1 MQLYRTCHYLKY
13 SDEQVT
19 IMNLQATPN
28 VGDWY
33 QNASGESF
41 EIVAFDS
48 TQGLIEIQY
57 FDGTVEELDMDSW
70 YEQIM
75 VAIEPPEDWSG
86 SLDIERQDYG
96 VDLEDSLHLGFENPL
111 DTLDEQ

>member
-1 MQLYRTCHYLKY
+1 MTL
-13 SDEQVT
+13 E
-19 IMNLQATPN
+19 MTPN

-33 QNASGESF
+33 QNTSGESF
-41 EIVAFDS
+41 EIVAYDA

-57 FDGTVEELDMDSW
+57 FDGTVEEIEIDSW
-70 YEQIM
+70 YEQMM

-96 VDLEDSLHLGFENPL
+96 VDLEESYHLSFDNPL
-111 DTLDEQ
+111 DTFDER